1 MASLL
6 TVNFK
11 DVNGKGSNTKFWCND
26 TPTAI
31 GAVQALA
38 NLSNAQIVSAYLTDE
53 LDIGDIDPNAAVA
66 ANIETVYEKA
76 KARLKAPDGSSVAA
90 PNQFV
95 IVSVPAPLGA
105 IINAEGTSMDPDGLM
120 AAFIGVVQSNTGLT
134 TTEIDH
140 VYYSRSK

>member
-11 DVNGKGSNTKFWCND
+11 DVNGLGSSTRFWCND

-53 LDIGDIDPNAAVA
+53 LDVSEIDPNESVA

-76 KARLKAPDGSSVAA
+76 KARLKAPDGGSVAA
-90 PNQFV
+90 PNQYV
-95 IVSVPAPLGA
+95 IVSVPAPVGS
-105 IINAEGTSMDPDGLM
+105 IINADGTANDPDGLM
-120 AAFIGVVQSNTGLT
+120 TAFVGLVQSNTGLAT
-134 TTEIDH
+134 TQIEH